1 MNISP
6 AALFEAPDLDLAD
19 FHANLRAIQTSRA
32 AGRSLA
38 FEPGR
43 LAAAYRAK
51 PRRLWM
57 PVPTVAAPTPGP
69 CPNCGTRGVIGCEHF
84 LPYTKEARHG

>member
-19 FHANLRAIQTSRA
+19 FDANLRAIRTASQP
-32 AGRSLA
+32 LA
-38 FEPGR
+38 FEPVR

-51 PRRLWM
+51 PRRLWK
-57 PVPTVAAPTPGP
+57 PVPTFAAPTPGP

-84 LPYTKEARHG
+84 LPFGKEAGRG

>member
-19 FHANLRAIQTSRA
+19 FDANLRAIRTASQP
-32 AGRSLA
+32 LA
-38 FEPGR
+38 FEPVR

-51 PRRLWM
+51 PRLLAMRI
-57 PVPTVAAPTPGP
+57 PTIAAPTPGP
-69 CPNCGTRGVIGCEHF
+69 CRHCGARGTVGCEHF
-84 LPYTKEARHG
+84 LPHKKEAHHG